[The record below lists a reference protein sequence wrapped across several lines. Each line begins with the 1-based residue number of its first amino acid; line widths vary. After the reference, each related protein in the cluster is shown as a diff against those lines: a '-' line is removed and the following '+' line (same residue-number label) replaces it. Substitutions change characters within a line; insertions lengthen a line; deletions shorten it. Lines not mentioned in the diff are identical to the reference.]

1 MQALIIVFIGIL
13 IGLDQ
18 YTKYIAVQNLKPIGT
33 MSLIENIFS
42 FTFVE
47 NRGAAFGIFQGKTIF
62 LLIITISIVV
72 GILYFYFKLPKTKV
86 YNFVRFSLILIIS
99 GAIGNLIDRVKQ
111 GYVVDFLN
119 ATFID
124 FPVFNLADIYVVVG
138 AAFMA
143 VLVIFFIKDE
153 EGKA

>member
-1 MQALIIVFIGIL
+1 MQVLVIVLIGAL

-18 YTKYIAVQNLKPIGT
+18 FTKYIAVQNLKPQGT
-33 MSLIENIFS
+33 MSIIENIFS

-47 NRGAAFGIFQGKTIF
+47 NRGAAFGIFQGRTLF
-62 LLIITISIVV
+62 LLMVSVAIIL
-72 GILYFYFKLPKTKV
+72 GIIYFYIKLPNNRL
-86 YNFVRFSLILIIS
+86 YNFVRFSLVLILS
-99 GAIGNLIDRVKQ
+99 GAIGNLIDRVRQ
-111 GYVVDFLN
+111 GYVIDFLH

-138 AAFMA
+138 AILMA